1 MPIICTIYNV
11 HHVLYTVPEAPAVHR
26 TITEQTETYR
36 LFVWFRES
44 DKKIIIGPGGGG
56 GQRGG

>member
-11 HHVLYTVPEAPAVHR
+11 HPILYTVPEAPAVYG

-36 LFVWFRES
+36 LFVRFREGE
-44 DKKIIIGPGGGG
+44 KKVITGPGGG
-56 GQRGG
+56 